1 MLKTDIIKRVEQNEA
16 ERITER
22 INRSYCLFNY
32 GEIRISHWVAVFALS
47 DNCQVL
53 RKKPKKEIKLLMDS
67 IFIAKILYLE
77 MMHRT

>member
-1 MLKTDIIKRVEQNEA
+1 MEKSESLIGWL
-16 ERITER
+16 
-22 INRSYCLFNY
+22 YL
-32 GEIRISHWVAVFALS
+32 LS

>member
-1 MLKTDIIKRVEQNEA
+1 MEKSESLIGWLYLLR
-16 ERITER
+16 
-22 INRSYCLFNY
+22 
-32 GEIRISHWVAVFALS
+32 

-77 MMHRT
+77 MTHRT